1 MSAALWTDWH
11 VTEEMI
17 DQRLFLEFMHFLNKW
32 HKGDLI
38 PFEKFYELM
47 LSKYPL
53 LNAMEINYGPAL
65 KTETPK
71 DYKCDCYLNY

>member
-17 DQRLFLEFMHFLNKW
+17 DQRLFPRIYALSEQMW

-47 LSKYPL
+47 QSKYPL
-53 LNAMEINYGPAL
+53 L
-65 KTETPK
+65 KR
-71 DYKCDCYLNY
+71 

>member
-1 MSAALWTDWH
+1 MSAALWSDWH

-17 DQRLFLEFMHFLNKW
+17 DQRLFPRIYALSEQMW

-38 PFEKFYELM
+38 PFEKFYEKM
-47 LSKYPL
+47 QSKYPL

-71 DYKCDCYLNY
+71 DYKWD